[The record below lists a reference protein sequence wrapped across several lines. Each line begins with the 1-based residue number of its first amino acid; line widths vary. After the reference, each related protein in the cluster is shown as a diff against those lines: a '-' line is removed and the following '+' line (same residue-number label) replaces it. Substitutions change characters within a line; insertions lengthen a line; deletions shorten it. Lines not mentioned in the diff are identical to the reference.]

1 MSYKWYYSDSGKADK
16 WIEYDVDIAEKLER
30 SFGKSQKTVKLNKVR
45 YVDLTDPD
53 KLVEKS
59 YEDDKKQ
66 IAVKRELET
75 TTTTTSSSA
84 KRKVDDDIL
93 DDSVVQWKWAGDGK
107 TGSQSTWINYD
118 KDIAEQ
124 IEKAYKKGQK
134 TVKIDKERYIDL
146 NDPNEFLQRR
156 YDDPNKRRL
165 VKREDPESKKVKT
178 APSSSSSTTTT
189 TKPPLSDIRKGIESF
204 YSEYAGMHDE
214 ISTTKRDAFSNPEG
228 SDFDLGKEGAFDKF
242 TILVGNFFSGIN
254 EKSFLD
260 MPGKKLKQKGF
271 GITYTADKDVFF
283 RHLESGEV
291 DIAFIISSGSGYPI
305 PDRSGFTGFPGYYGG
320 GKKKKGKAPA
330 FAFAPMC
337 GNLGEFTDQEL
348 AKVEAFHKSGAGL
361 YLWADNQPYIT
372 TANQVL
378 NYMFPTNPGLILI
391 NDVPGGQD
399 LKVGDAYTKGQF
411 GRHLITSGVV
421 NLCEGYTI
429 CHPTNE
435 RDLGPFEVLGTG
447 TDGHPCLLYAEQVPS
462 GKLPPNCGRIV
473 IDTGFTKLYH
483 MWEKTAG
490 TSRYILNACV
500 WLFGLD
506 HKVRIGAPLHR

>member
-260 MPGKKLKQKGF
+260 MPGKKLQQKGF
-271 GITYTADKDVFF
+271 NIIFTVDKNIFISE
-283 RHLESGEV
+283 LEGGEV
-291 DIAFIISSGSGYPI
+291 DIAFIISSNTAIFHAWGGLA
-305 PDRSGFTGFPGYYGG
+305 FTGTG
-320 GKKKKGKAPA
+320 GKKKKAKAVATTPTT
-330 FAFAPMC
+330 FS
-337 GNLGEFTDQEL
+337 GEFTNQEL
-348 AKVEAFHKSGAGL
+348 AKIEVFHQSGGGL
-361 YLWADNQPYIT
+361 YLWADNVPYT
-372 TANQVL
+372 LTVNQVL
-378 NYMFPTNPGLILI
+378 NFMFPSNPGLTLI
-391 NDVPGGQD
+391 GNVPGAQD